1 MNKKNLLAFTLM
13 LLSVFSLSAQDVEMA
28 DNFRGEGKI
37 YVVVGVM
44 LILLIGLFVYLFR
57 IERRV
62 KKLEN
67 E

>member
-1 MNKKNLLAFTLM
+1 MFKKLAMMLLAIVLI
-13 LLSVFSLSAQDVEMA
+13 LNVSAQDAEMA
-28 DNFRGEGKI
+28 DGFRGEGKI
-37 YVVVGVM
+37 YVVVAVM
-44 LILLIGLFVYLFR
+44 LLLLIGLFVYLFR

>member
-1 MNKKNLLAFTLM
+1 MFKKKLVALVVTLLA
-13 LLSVFSLSAQDVEMA
+13 VCSLSAQNAEMA

-44 LILLIGLFVYLFR
+44 LILLIGLFLYLFR
-57 IERRV
+57 IERKV